1 MIDGACCLSAGCAIV
16 ANLLLNSLYQNTR
29 KRRSILYLVDK
40 TLEIHGKEGSI
51 MIEYS
56 YTELDEDVVRT
67 FTSPNLSEY
76 PVEVIE
82 NTYFYAEN
90 DEEPDMFLHHIKV
103 IVYEVKHDI
112 LTDRMKADFI
122 QYAERWDKGEFQ
134 PELIPED
141 LPIIQSDIDYVRS
154 ALNL

>member
-1 MIDGACCLSAGCAIV
+1 ML
-16 ANLLLNSLYQNTR
+16 
-29 KRRSILYLVDK
+29 
-40 TLEIHGKEGSI
+40 
-51 MIEYS
+51 EYS
-56 YTELDEDVVRT
+56 YTELEED
-67 FTSPNLSEY
+67 
-76 PVEVIE
+76 IE
-82 NTYFYAEN
+82 FFFVKHKGSTVYSTENSYFYAESE
-90 DEEPDMFLHHIKV
+90 EEPDMFLHHLKV

>member
-1 MIDGACCLSAGCAIV
+1 
-16 ANLLLNSLYQNTR
+16 
-29 KRRSILYLVDK
+29 
-40 TLEIHGKEGSI
+40 

-56 YTELDEDVVRT
+56 YTELDDDVVRT
-67 FTSPNLSEY
+67 FTNTNLLDY

-82 NTYFYAEN
+82 NTYFYAESE
-90 DEEPDMFLHHIKV
+90 DEPDMFLHHLKM